1 MTAARIAWTAIAALF
16 ATALLIDLWRR
27 WYRYWMPHRFGTVV
41 STSEWRA
48 LMREADM
55 DLKPPVRR
63 YEGAPGVSITVRP
76 PKQAKVQTIDKVQR
90 GRNAANR

>member
-1 MTAARIAWTAIAALF
+1 MTTAHIAWTAIAAL
-16 ATALLIDLWRR
+16 AGGALLADALRR
-27 WYRYWMPHRFGTVV
+27 LHRYLAPHRYGTRV

-63 YEGAPGVSITVRP
+63 YEGAPGVSSTVKP
-76 PKQAKVQTIDKVQR
+76 AKQAKVQTIDKVQR
-90 GRNAANR
+90 RRR

>member
-1 MTAARIAWTAIAALF
+1 MTTQSIAEWLVGALF
-16 ATALLIDLWRR
+16 ATALLADALRR
-27 WYRYWMPHRFGTVV
+27 LHRYLAPHRYGTRV

-63 YEGAPGVSITVRP
+63 YEGAPGVSSTVKP
-76 PKQAKVQTIDKVQR
+76 PKQAKVQTIDKRKMR
-90 GRNAANR
+90 GR

>member
-1 MTAARIAWTAIAALF
+1 MTTQSIAEWLVGALF
-16 ATALLIDLWRR
+16 ATALLADSLRR
-27 WYRYWMPHRFGTVV
+27 LHRYLAPHRYGTRV

-63 YEGAPGVSITVRP
+63 YEGAPGVSSTVKQ
-76 PKQAKVQTIDKVQR
+76 PKQAKVQTIDKRKMR
-90 GRNAANR
+90 GR

>member
-16 ATALLIDLWRR
+16 ATALLADALRR
-27 WYRYWMPHRFGTVV
+27 LHRYLAPHRYGTRV

>member
-1 MTAARIAWTAIAALF
+1 MSAAHIAWTAIAALF
-16 ATALLIDLWRR
+16 ATALLADALRR
-27 WYRYWMPHRFGTVV
+27 LHRYLAPHRYGTRV

-63 YEGAPGVSITVRP
+63 YEGAPGVSSTVRP
-76 PKQAKVQTIDKVQR
+76 EKQSKVQTIDKVQR
-90 GRNAANR
+90 RRR

>member
-1 MTAARIAWTAIAALF
+1 MTTQSLAEWLVGALF
-16 ATALLIDLWRR
+16 STALLIDLWRR
-27 WYRYWMPHRFGTVV
+27 WYRYWMPHRYGTRV

-63 YEGAPGVSITVRP
+63 YEGAPGVSSTVKP
-76 PKQAKVQTIDKVQR
+76 AKQSKVQTIDKAR
-90 GRNAANR
+90 KGRR